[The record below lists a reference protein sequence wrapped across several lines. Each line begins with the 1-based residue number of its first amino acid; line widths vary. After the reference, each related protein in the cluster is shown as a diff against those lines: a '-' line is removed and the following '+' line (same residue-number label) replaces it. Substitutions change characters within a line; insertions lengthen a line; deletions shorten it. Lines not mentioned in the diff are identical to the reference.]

1 MKKITVILLSLLL
14 CFGLFACG
22 NDKNAND
29 NDANNDKDNTATVS
43 IDKDID
49 AVAKHLDLKGG
60 EKTMYSAIGAEN
72 GKEYNDGE
80 VELYEFKEDSN
91 EYKDIVKGD
100 GAIKAAAHKDG
111 IILVFPND
119 TDQKLIDKFNEINF
133 K

>member
-14 CFGLFACG
+14 CLGLFACG

-49 AVAKHLDLKGG
+49 AVAKHLDLKDG

-80 VELYEFKEDSN
+80 VELYEFKEDSK

-100 GAIKAAAHKDG
+100 GTIKAAAHKDG

-119 TDQKLIDKFNEINF
+119 TDQKIIDKFNEINF

>member
-1 MKKITVILLSLLL
+1 MKKITVILLSLVL

-22 NDKNAND
+22 NDKDADN
-29 NDANNDKDNTATVS
+29 NDADSSKDNAATVT
-43 IDKDID
+43 IEKDID
-49 AVAKHLDLKGG
+49 AVAKHLDLKDG
-60 EKTMYSAIGAEN
+60 EKTMYSTIGAEN
-72 GKEYNDGE
+72 GKEYNGGK

-100 GAIKAAAHKDG
+100 GSIKAAAHKDG

-119 TDQKLIDKFNEINF
+119 ADQKIIDQFNEINF